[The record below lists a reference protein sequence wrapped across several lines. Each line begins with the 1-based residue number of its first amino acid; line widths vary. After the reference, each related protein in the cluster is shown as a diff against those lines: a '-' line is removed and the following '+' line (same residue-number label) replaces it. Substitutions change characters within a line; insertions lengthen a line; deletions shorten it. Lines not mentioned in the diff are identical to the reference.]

1 MTDGDEGGR
10 DDETTPSDADDP
22 ASEPGADIDVEAPE
36 HEEIARKA
44 ANEPDSFFSLMG
56 HFYRGAQSRTLKWR
70 DRLDKTVNWSVLVV
84 ASLLTWTFSSP
95 DRPHSVLLLGV
106 VVITVFLWIESRR
119 YLFFDVWRS
128 QVRIL
133 EENLFAHALEPT
145 QVEEEGWR
153 RRLSADMR
161 RPAFKIS
168 ILEALGR
175 RLRRVYLALIGILL
189 AAWLLRLITQSRTAA
204 DLVERA
210 GIWTVP
216 GWGVIAAVGGFYALL
231 IGLAL
236 WPRERQ
242 AKGHVRDRE
251 HAVDLTK
258 EP

>member
-1 MTDGDEGGR
+1 MTAGDEGGR
-10 DDETTPSDADDP
+10 GEEPTPSDAEGPTSAPDP
-22 ASEPGADIDVEAPE
+22 DIDVEAPE

-44 ANEPDSFFSLMG
+44 AREPDSFFSLMG
-56 HFYRGAQSRTLKWR
+56 HLYRGAQSRTLKWR
-70 DRLDKTVNWSVLVV
+70 DRLDRTVNWSVIVV

-106 VVITVFLWIESRR
+106 VVTTVFLWIEARR

-145 QVEEEGWR
+145 EVEEEGWR
-153 RRLSADMR
+153 RRLSADLR
-161 RPAFKIS
+161 RPAFKIT
-168 ILEALGR
+168 IVEALGR
-175 RLRRVYLALIGILL
+175 RLRRVYLALLGVLL
-189 AAWLLRLITQSRTAA
+189 VAWLLRLVTQSRTAA
-204 DLVERA
+204 EVLDRA

-216 GWGVIAAVGGFYALL
+216 GWGVIGAVGAFYALL
-231 IGLAL
+231 LGLAL

-251 HAVDLTK
+251 HAVDLSK